1 MCRHGTTTWNLA
13 KKWQGQQDTEL
24 APEGIRQAEETG
36 RLLASKIASKTPKI
50 FTSDLKR
57 AKRTAELYAAAMATT
72 AGSSTP
78 TEVEVEERLREPSL
92 GKFEGMVKGREKTCE
107 RLHKAYFE
115 GLETPSETSLRVEA
129 LAAEVFEDGDVV
141 LFVTHSKV
149 LEAVLAKVFG
159 KFYEGVHT
167 SPGAFFVWN
176 YSETKSGSLGDLGE
190 LHQIECHDYQVEQ

>member
-1 MCRHGTTTWNLA
+1 M
-13 KKWQGQQDTEL
+13 
-24 APEGIRQAEETG
+24 
-36 RLLASKIASKTPKI
+36 
-50 FTSDLKR
+50 
-57 AKRTAELYAAAMATT
+57 
-72 AGSSTP
+72 
-78 TEVEVEERLREPSL
+78 
-92 GKFEGMVKGREKTCE
+92 
-107 RLHKAYFE
+107 
-115 GLETPSETSLRVEA
+115 
-129 LAAEVFEDGDVV
+129 V